1 MIQNFRHKGLKLL
14 YQKDDPRKVPP
25 ERADQ
30 LRAVLSVL
38 DVATSTASIRFPSL
52 HELRG
57 DLEGHWAIVITAN
70 WRVTFRMENGHVYDV
85 DYQDYH

>member
-38 DVATSTASIRFPSL
+38 DVATSSASIRFPSL
-52 HELRG
+52 HELHG
-57 DLEGHWAIVITAN
+57 DLTGHWAIAITAN
-70 WRVTFRMENGHVYDV
+70 WRVTFRLENGHVYDV